1 MFRVLEFCRN
11 KDYSFFKEQNL
22 GSMANGFLL
31 QIGNHEEKI
40 FVVSISV
47 FQTLSPQA
55 VIQRQ
60 GG

>member
-40 FVVSISV
+40 FVVSVSQ
-47 FQTLSPQA
+47 FFKHSHPKQ
-55 VIQRQ
+55 
-60 GG
+60 